1 MFQSIHQMQE
11 LNGLKNKTMRNL
23 IILICWMV
31 TIKALIKSNNT
42 IREFNC
48 SIENLEDTSQAV
60 LIHSLQLEIL
70 EIVAELDSMH
80 LKYDE

>member
-1 MFQSIHQMQE
+1 MGQ
-11 LNGLKNKTMRNL
+11 NGLKNKTMRNL

-42 IREFNC
+42 ISEFNC
-48 SIENLEDTSQAV
+48 SIENLEDTSQTL
-60 LIHSLQLEIL
+60 LIDSLQLEIMY
-70 EIVAELDSMH
+70 IGSQLDSMH